1 MSLAKLKVSQSF
13 TKLLMSFN
21 YNINYNTADRVKIVD
36 VVIYDK
42 TRTESDVSRHRL
54 IKIKQNIR
62 LNVYTDK

>member
-1 MSLAKLKVSQSF
+1 
-13 TKLLMSFN
+13 MSFN
-21 YNINYNTADRVKIVD
+21 YNMAPVPADRVKIVD

>member
-13 TKLLMSFN
+13 IKLLMSFN
-21 YNINYNTADRVKIVD
+21 YNMAPVPADRVKIVD

-54 IKIKQNIR
+54 IKI
-62 LNVYTDK
+62 